1 MDELQKRYAQEAR
14 HKRSCIVLLHVHEMS
29 RIGKFRHRRQ
39 PGECQER
46 EDMGSS
52 CQWVSSWGDEEGS
65 FIICPSA
72 QPQWGP
78 GLFEPVFSPQDLCT
92 CCSLPVK
99 LSPQISRLVL
109 PPSASSAGPLPGPH
123 HPVFLHL
130 TPPSNCSFYED
141 RDLVLL
147 VASGYFL
154 WHLKTV
160 PGT

>member
-1 MDELQKRYAQEAR
+1 MCWFFNLKTRFVKQALHIPYTTETIPRAHSIVCVFPTICEHPPRVPRRRALAALPQAR
-14 HKRSCIVLLHVHEMS
+14 LHLWLM
-29 RIGKFRHRRQ
+29 RPR
-39 PGECQER
+39 
-46 EDMGSS
+46 
-52 CQWVSSWGDEEGS
+52 GS

-72 QPQWGP
+72 KPQWGP
-78 GLFEPVFSPQDLCT
+78 GLFEPVFSPQDLCS

-99 LSPQISRLVL
+99 LSPQTSRLVL

-147 VASGYFL
+147 VAISSG
-154 WHLKTV
+154 T
-160 PGT
+160 